1 VYSIVLFGVV
11 FLTLVGDIGLGASLV
26 QSREEPEDADYQA
39 VFTGQ
44 VALYAILAGT
54 AFVLAPAVVTLF
66 AVRPD
71 AEWLI
76 RLMAVALLIASF
88 RAVPTARMERHLRFG
103 PLALAETVEVAVF
116 QGLAIA
122 MASQRLGPFS
132 LGLAFV
138 ASQLVAALPINCIER
153 WPMAWRFDWR
163 RIRGH
168 LGFGLRYQG

>member
-1 VYSIVLFGVV
+1 
-11 FLTLVGDIGLGASLV
+11 
-26 QSREEPEDADYQA
+26 
-39 VFTGQ
+39 
-44 VALYAILAGT
+44 
-54 AFVLAPAVVTLF
+54 
-66 AVRPD
+66 
-71 AEWLI
+71 
-76 RLMAVALLIASF
+76 
-88 RAVPTARMERHLRFG
+88 FG

-138 ASQLVAALPINCIER
+138 ASQLVAALLINCIER

-168 LGFGLRYQG
+168 LGFGLRYQGFALVDAIKNGVAPVAVGILGGATSVGYITWATSVANYPVIFVTILGRLYFPTFARLQADHDAVRAAFRKSLELDCLAVYGLSAVIL